1 MPFRAA
7 EVDQFDLEQVP
18 TVSSIRADHGK
29 QQLAKAVTILE
40 QLAAE
45 CN

>member
-7 EVDQFDLEQVP
+7 EVDQFDLELVP

-45 CN
+45 SN